1 MFTPQQNAKI
11 AQLVEAI
18 ESLVTA
24 VTLPRTTDEY
34 EREIREQHILDAR
47 VEMHDALGEF
57 LLPSIRVIDG
67 GPQKSEVDIECASCH
82 QHQPCM
88 TACPSWAKAIRDE
101 VHRSA
106 DPAA

>member
-34 EREIREQHILDAR
+34 EREVREHRELLAEHVVRRLLGARHGVEAAVARDADLAVALLRGHIELTAR
-47 VEMHDALGEF
+47 NFIE
-57 LLPSIRVIDG
+57 LL
-67 GPQKSEVDIECASCH
+67 QAN
-82 QHQPCM
+82 
-88 TACPSWAKAIRDE
+88 
-101 VHRSA
+101 
-106 DPAA
+106 